1 MEKAFLCCRCTDLAA
16 NLFAEHP
23 NQSSLHLKL
32 LPSIKSSSA
41 AAAAAAR
48 PIFLAQKSN
57 PKPSARP
64 PPPPSP
70 ATPTTNGDLQEAIA
84 AVERGIPIESR
95 TYISLLQSCIDSDSI
110 GLGCRLHASIASV
123 RDRDVFVDTKLVSMY
138 AKCGSLDDARRV
150 FDGMGQ
156 RNLFA
161 WSAMIGAYVREH
173 RWSEVLDLFFDMMRE
188 GVVIPDGYL
197 LPRIL
202 QACSNTGNLEAG
214 RLLHSLAVKTGLLNS
229 SGASY
234 LSNTVLS
241 MYAKCG
247 ELEMATKFFE
257 GMGKRDSVSWNSI
270 ITGHCQLSEHEVAM
284 RLFARMRAEGI
295 EPSPITWTILITGYH
310 QTGKPE
316 LAMELMEQMKRSGTV
331 PDVFTWT
338 SMISGLT
345 QNGRTDEAL
354 SFFHEMQF
362 SGVNPNSMSVACALF
377 ACACL
382 QALNKGKELHSYAFK
397 LGGSHSILVGNSLI
411 ELYAKCDRLADA
423 QKIFDGMLE
432 KDVFSW
438 NSMIGGYAQAGY
450 CGKAYELFSRMESL
464 GVHRNVVTWNIM
476 ISGFIQNEDEDQAME
491 LFHMMEVDGIKRNT
505 ATWNTLIAGSLQ
517 NGDTKKAFRIFKLMQ
532 TLMVRHN
539 SVTFLSILPACTNLL
554 SELNVKEIHS
564 CILHS
569 NLQGDTAIANALID
583 AYSKSGNI
591 ENAWVVFNGLSS
603 RDLIT
608 WNSMISALVVYG
620 YSHEA
625 RDLFQQMKQE
635 GINPNEAIFVSMINA
650 YALDELVNE
659 GKRLF
664 SSMMEEY
671 KLSPG
676 LEHYTAMTNLLGR
689 SGKLRE
695 ACELIKNMPIEP
707 NAAVWYALLTAA
719 RMYTDIKMANLAA
732 RHLFRLEPRNPEVQ
746 RLLSHAQDLYE
757 SPSIASKVCNLKKAI
772 QIGDAHGC
780 CWMEVNNQV
789 MTFLNGGQ
797 ILQTKLDEINSKVAP
812 MKVATSF
819 LDDIILEFEEEKEEI
834 IGTHSEK
841 LAITFGLDNLPAFR
855 TIRIIKSVRMCSD
868 CHITSKL
875 ISKTYKHEILIK
887 DRYSFHHFKDG
898 ACSCRDYW

>member
-1 MEKAFLCCRCTDLAA
+1 M
-16 NLFAEHP
+16 H
-23 NQSSLHLKL
+23 
-32 LPSIKSSSA
+32 
-41 AAAAAAR
+41 
-48 PIFLAQKSN
+48 
-57 PKPSARP
+57 
-64 PPPPSP
+64 
-70 ATPTTNGDLQEAIA
+70 
-84 AVERGIPIESR
+84 
-95 TYISLLQSCIDSDSI
+95 
-110 GLGCRLHASIASV
+110 
-123 RDRDVFVDTKLVSMY
+123 
-138 AKCGSLDDARRV
+138 
-150 FDGMGQ
+150 
-156 RNLFA
+156 
-161 WSAMIGAYVREH
+161 
-173 RWSEVLDLFFDMMRE
+173 E
-188 GVVIPDGYL
+188 GVVVPDGYL

-229 SGASY
+229 SKAAY
-234 LSNTVLS
+234 LSNTVLA

-247 ELEMATKFFE
+247 ELEMASRFFE
-257 GMGKRDSVSWNSI
+257 GMDRRDSVSWNSI
-270 ITGHCQLSEHEVAM
+270 ISGHCQWGEHEAAM

-295 EPSPITWTILITGYH
+295 KPGAITWTTLITGYH
-310 QTGKPE
+310 QSGKPE
-316 LAMELMEQMKRSGTV
+316 LAMELIEQMKRSGTV

-345 QNGRTDEAL
+345 QNGRKNEAL
-354 SFFHEMQF
+354 SFFHEMQL
-362 SGVNPNSMSVACALF
+362 SGVNPNNMTVACAIF
-377 ACACL
+377 ACASL

-397 LGGSHSILVGNSLI
+397 IGGSRSILVGNSLI
-411 ELYAKCDRLADA
+411 ELYAKCGRLADA
-423 QKIFDGMLE
+423 QKIFEGMLE

-464 GVHRNVVTWNIM
+464 GVHRNVVTWNVM
-476 ISGFIQNEDEDQAME
+476 ISGCIQNEDEDQAMD
-491 LFHMMEVDGIKRNT
+491 LFNMMEADGIKRNT

-517 NGDTKKAFRIFKLMQ
+517 NGDANKAFRIFKLMQ
-532 TLMVRHN
+532 TLRVRPN
-539 SVTFLSILPACTNLL
+539 SVTILSILPACGNLL
-554 SELNVKEIHS
+554 SELKVKEIHS

-608 WNSMISALVVYG
+608 WNSMISAHVVYG

-625 RDLFQQMKQE
+625 RDLFQQMKQQ
-635 GINPNEAIFVSMINA
+635 GINPNKAIFASVINA
-650 YALDELVNE
+650 YALDGLMNE
-659 GKRLF
+659 GKRFF

-676 LEHYTAMTNLLGR
+676 LEHYTAMANLLGR
-689 SGKLRE
+689 SGKLSE

-719 RMYTDIKMANLAA
+719 RIYDDFKIANLAV
-732 RHLFRLEPRNPEVQ
+732 RHLFRLEPRNPEVH
-746 RLLSHAQDLYE
+746 RLLLHAQALYE
-757 SPSIASKVCNLKKAI
+757 KPSIASKMCNPKKGI
-772 QIGDAHGC
+772 KIGDAHGC
-780 CWMEVNNQV
+780 CWMEVDNQV
-789 MTFLNGGQ
+789 MTFITGSQ

-812 MKVATSF
+812 MKAATSF

-841 LAITFGLDNLPAFR
+841 LAISFGLDNLPANR
-855 TIRIIKSVRMCSD
+855 AIRIIKSARMCSD
-868 CHITSKL
+868 CHIISKL

-887 DRYSFHHFKDG
+887 DRNSFHHFKDG